1 MTCPKLNSSFFF
13 PTQTLPSSQ
22 RPHLGKLHHRGHKS
36 WGHTSLETNR
46 HTGMY
51 ARARSHTHTHTHT
64 HTPAPNSPCHYS
76 PFSGEASSTFNSCAE
91 FPWERDLTFV
101 LESKGKIRWQKR
113 AACGTVSPGRRF
125 TLVPSNLPYQPA
137 FLPSVI
143 PPISAPWR
151 PLPVPSAWFQPIS
164 AMSLCKIWTLIK
176 VFADNFR

>member
-1 MTCPKLNSSFFF
+1 MSKIELILFF
-13 PTQTLPSSQ
+13 PNPNPPLLPETPSWETSPPWAQELRAHKPWDKQT
-22 RPHLGKLHHRGHKS
+22 H
-36 WGHTSLETNR
+36 WNV
-46 HTGMY
+46 
-51 ARARSHTHTHTHT
+51 RARTLTHTHTHT
-64 HTPAPNSPCHYS
+64 HTSAPNSPCHYS